1 MATPTWRN
9 VSAPGLTGVGALMT
23 GANRLAQSAYK
34 GISDAFTSGGQI
46 LQDREDRGIAEEQ
59 RAFKRK
65 GDLLQRSLT
74 NQEIAKGLVDAE
86 QAPALFASQQAQRT
100 AQTNSANQLFNQRA
114 KEAKETQLGKSYQNE
129 LSERFGKLK
138 SANPNRT
145 NTDLLSLATAS
156 LLNEKPEYAPYQEQ
170 GFNYVNQ
177 LNNLKTNEQVKVAS
191 DAKVKTDLQNKAREE
206 IIKSAAKEGRQ
217 ASVNEQGNLTF
228 NKVFSP
234 SKGKGDNYSDSGI
247 VNNASKQFKDTDGT
261 LWAVGEK
268 ENKMAKGQLI
278 LDRVKGKYPNLT
290 GKELSNYVNRISVKA
305 ADEENSIFGGGVEY
319 QNVDQYIDADPYK

>member
-1 MATPTWRN
+1 QEIAK
-9 VSAPGLTGVGALMT
+9 GLFNAE
-23 GANRLAQSAYK
+23 NRQ
-34 GISDAFTSGGQI
+34 
-46 LQDREDRGIAEEQ
+46 AE
-59 RAFKRK
+59 F
-65 GDLLQRSLT
+65 DLNQNTKQTQLNKT

-177 LNNLKTNEQVKVAS
+177 LNNLKTNEQVKAAS

-206 IIKSAAKEGRQ
+206 IVKAAAQEGRQ